1 MCARLCHIILHS
13 VKGLGRQ
20 ILSRTGCVL
29 LLIII
34 VVLTRVTNNYYCYN
48 NNANLFS
55 LCVKS
60 SNHPFIH
67 PLLSFRM
74 TVMGKIHSNEIIH
87 ILFCKK
93 VLLYLNFLGVNLKM
107 PWGNFIDVDVLITE
121 KISRLL
127 LNSKLS

>member
-1 MCARLCHIILHS
+1 MCSFAHHNSCFDTCN
-13 VKGLGRQ
+13 K
-20 ILSRTGCVL
+20 
-29 LLIII
+29 
-34 VVLTRVTNNYYCYN
+34 YYYYYYT

-67 PLLSFRM
+67 PLLYFIM
-74 TVMGKIHSNEIIH
+74 TVMGKKMLIHSNEIIH

-93 VLLYLNFLGVNLKM
+93 VLLSLNFLGVNLKV

-121 KISRLL
+121 KNIF
-127 LNSKLS
+127 LNMKLREHTWSYM